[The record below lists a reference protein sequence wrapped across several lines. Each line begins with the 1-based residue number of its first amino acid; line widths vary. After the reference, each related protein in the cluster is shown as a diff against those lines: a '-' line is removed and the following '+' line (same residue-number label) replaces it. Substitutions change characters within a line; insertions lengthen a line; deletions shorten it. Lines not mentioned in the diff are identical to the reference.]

1 MLLTKPRIKT
11 ELEFLSALERGE
23 VVTQVTL
30 SRRIGIA
37 VGLVNALLKRATVKG
52 FVKARSAPYKRYA
65 YYLTPKGFAEKG
77 RLVAE
82 YLEVSLEFFRDA
94 RRQYQE
100 LFWRAEKAGH
110 RRLALIGGGELA
122 EIAIMASRDTAV
134 ELVAIVDPETNR
146 DQLFGVPVVRDLREA
161 AEWEMVVIT
170 DAKRPQVIYDE
181 LREVIPVDR
190 ILVPA
195 LLKITDESP
204 RESLRDGENAA

>member
-1 MLLTKPRIKT
+1 MLLTKPRVKT

-100 LFWRAEKAGH
+100 IFWRAEKAGH
-110 RRLALIGGGELA
+110 RRLVLIGGGELA
-122 EIAIMASRDTAV
+122 EIAVMASRDTAV

-146 DQLFGVPVVRDLREA
+146 DQLFGVPVVRDLGEA
-161 AEWEMVVIT
+161 AEWDVVVIT
-170 DAKRPQVIYDE
+170 DAKRPQVIYDG
-181 LREVIPVDR
+181 LREVIPADR

-195 LLKITDESP
+195 LLKITDEAP
-204 RESLRDGENAA
+204 RESVRDGENAA